1 MTARSRTLPTAAV
14 LVACGSLVLAA
25 APALADTAPVRT
37 VGVVSADGTGGA
49 WTYNSAELPSGA
61 RMFVSATYPDN
72 GTTIVTLR
80 LTGAAPS
87 REYGAHAH
95 KAACTAVSA
104 DALGHFQFVP
114 NPDPLNPTDPAY
126 ANPTNEIWLDV
137 HTNASGNGRAQAVVP
152 WQPAEARPM
161 SVVIHEAHTST
172 APGSAGT
179 AGLRLGCMT
188 VPF

>member
-1 MTARSRTLPTAAV
+1 MTARLRTLPVAAA
-14 LVACGSLVLAA
+14 LLACGSLALTAV
-25 APALADTAPVRT
+25 PAVAGTAPVWT
-37 VGVVSADGTGGA
+37 VGVTSTDGTGGA

-61 RMFVSATYPDN
+61 RVSVTATYPDN
-72 GTTIVTLR
+72 GTTIVTLH
-80 LTGAAPS
+80 LQGAAPS

-95 KAACTAVSA
+95 KAGCTAASA

-114 NPDPLNPTDPAY
+114 NPNPLNPTDPAY

-152 WQPAEARPM
+152 WQPASARPM

>member
-1 MTARSRTLPTAAV
+1 M
-14 LVACGSLVLAA
+14 
-25 APALADTAPVRT
+25 
-37 VGVVSADGTGGA
+37 
-49 WTYNSAELPSGA
+49 
-61 RMFVSATYPDN
+61 
-72 GTTIVTLR
+72 
-80 LTGAAPS
+80 
-87 REYGAHAH
+87 
-95 KAACTAVSA
+95 SA

-114 NPDPLNPTDPAY
+114 NPNPLNPTDPAY

-152 WQPAEARPM
+152 WQPADARPM

-172 APGSAGT
+172 EPGSAGT